1 MKRLLLVAVLAL
13 APVALFAQVS
23 DRDVLLTPDGTL
35 YTLESVADAVG
46 NRVLALTTTE
56 ANKSTTTVLSDT
68 AKGGANSRPALAYDT
83 DSKTLFAF
91 WIYTANGLT
100 SEVMFASYH
109 DGKWQP
115 AVTVDEQNY
124 NFCTNLRI
132 GITRKV
138 ATLQPDGSFA
148 DAPALL
154 VHAVWWEY
162 AGSTEHARYAL
173 LSVDGSHVKSAE
185 VHDLSEF
192 GIYPDMPFTVGDN
205 FNPEI
210 LRHPAIIEG
219 TDSVD
224 VVFGDTERVAMNRVT
239 LKPIADG
246 RLHIPVGHRGGP
258 PFAPPQTFSAN
269 WTGRISTV
277 ASGSNFIMYNI
288 SKDAAGYVMF
298 SNGRWS
304 DVHSLPLTATFTGDA
319 AAAAIGKMLASQ

>member
-1 MKRLLLVAVLAL
+1 MKRLLFAVLL
-13 APVALFAQVS
+13 SLLPVAAFAQVT
-23 DRDVLLTPDGTL
+23 DGDVLLTPEGTL
-35 YTLESVADAVG
+35 YRIESIGDVNG
-46 NRVLALTTTE
+46 NRHLTLTITQDS
-56 ANKSTTTVLSDT
+56 KSDVSVIPETV
-68 AKGGANSRPALAYDT
+68 KGGANSRPALAYDAPT
-83 DSKTLFAF
+83 KSLFAF
-91 WIYTANGLT
+91 WIYTANGLS
-100 SEVMFASYH
+100 SEVMFASYR

-115 AVTVDEQNY
+115 AVAIDEQDY

-138 ATLQPDGSFA
+138 STLQASGTYA

-154 VHAVWWEY
+154 VHAVWWEFV
-162 AGSTEHARYAL
+162 GSTEHARYAL
-173 LSVDGSHVKSAE
+173 LSIDGTKVTSQ

-192 GIYPDMPFTVGDN
+192 GIYPDMPFAVADN

-224 VVFGDTERVAMNRVT
+224 VIFGDTERVTMNRVT

-258 PFAPPQTFSAN
+258 PFAPPQAFNAS

-277 ASGSNFIMYNI
+277 ASGPNLIMYNI
-288 SKDAAGYVMF
+288 SKDTAGYVMY
-298 SNGRWS
+298 SDGKWS
-304 DVHSLPLTATFTGDA
+304 DVHTLPLSDAFTGDA
-319 AAAAIGKMLASQ
+319 AAAAISKMLASQ